1 MKRIRINDKFTRA
14 KVILELKEQLK
25 SIFCESTLTVHLKP
39 EANSRVG
46 INYCDVGLCSCFER
60 YESKKD
66 TGIQESNLTS
76 PQAVVN
82 EEQRW
87 IVMDRMA
94 FIKQRKEAQKKQRK
108 EAQKK
113 QRKEDNS
120 LCICFR
126 ELFQISKKET

>member
-1 MKRIRINDKFTRA
+1 M
-14 KVILELKEQLK
+14 
-25 SIFCESTLTVHLKP
+25 
-39 EANSRVG
+39 
-46 INYCDVGLCSCFER
+46 
-60 YESKKD
+60 
-66 TGIQESNLTS
+66 
-76 PQAVVN
+76 VVN